1 MGNASR
7 LAIGMVELNSIARGI
22 ETCDYM
28 VKAAQVDLIRSS
40 TVCPGKYMVLI
51 AGDTGD
57 VKAAMAEGIKR
68 GGECVVDTLTLPNV
82 HPQVIQA
89 ISMTTQVEKPG
100 AVGVL
105 EFYMAEGIKRGGECV
120 VDTLT
125 LPNVHPQVIQAIS
138 MTTQVEKPGAVGVLE
153 FYSVASAIIAADVAA
168 KAANITL
175 IEVRIGYAIGGK
187 GYVTLTGDVGAVRA
201 AVAAAEREAELLVGT
216 TVIPRPSPKLFQSL
230 L

>member
-40 TVCPGKYMVLI
+40 TVCPGKYMILI

-57 VKAAMAEGIKR
+57 VKASMAEGIKR

-105 EFYMAEGIKRGGECV
+105 EFY
-120 VDTLT
+120 
-125 LPNVHPQVIQAIS
+125 
-138 MTTQVEKPGAVGVLE
+138 
-153 FYSVASAIIAADVAA
+153 
-168 KAANITL
+168 
-175 IEVRIGYAIGGK
+175 
-187 GYVTLTGDVGAVRA
+187 
-201 AVAAAEREAELLVGT
+201 
-216 TVIPRPSPKLFQSL
+216 
-230 L
+230 

>member
-105 EFYMAEGIKRGGECV
+105 EFY
-120 VDTLT
+120 
-125 LPNVHPQVIQAIS
+125 
-138 MTTQVEKPGAVGVLE
+138 
-153 FYSVASAIIAADVAA
+153 SVASAITAADVAA
-168 KAANITL
+168 KAANIAL